1 MNFKAPVVKVC
12 ILLLVLQS
20 AAAVPAQK
28 RKPVKKAPLPVAS
41 REYFLLKIPE
51 IKDFAFVVEIDSSAN
66 ATVGIQKTEDS
77 RVLADA
83 SSNKNLMDF
92 FTAFRLLQMG
102 KAPVKTKISAL
113 DPIIIV
119 KADDSLNFG
128 QIVEVVKSLRV
139 SPKQKIKLQIAENYY
154 VAISQPIDENEFP
167 KPNPNYLL
175 VALQDDSKILLNREE
190 YGTFNNT
197 APLKEKLD
205 EIFKMRE
212 NRGVFQYGTNEV
224 EKTVFVT
231 APDSVKFGDV
241 IKLIQEIA
249 AAGAAPIGL
258 QIDVLE
264 MEEVYK

>member
-1 MNFKAPVVKVC
+1 MNFKVPVVKVC
-12 ILLLVLQS
+12 ILLLVLQF

-28 RKPVKKAPLPVAS
+28 RKPVKKAPPRAV
-41 REYFLLKIPE
+41 FLEDNSLKIPE
-51 IKDFAFVVEIDSSAN
+51 IKDFAFVVEIDDSAN
-66 ATVGIQKTEDS
+66 ATLGIQKTENS

-83 SSNKNLMDF
+83 SSNKNLIDF

-102 KAPVKTKISAL
+102 KTPVKTQISPL

-128 QIVEVVKSLRV
+128 QIVEVIKSLRV

-154 VAISQPIDENEFP
+154 VAIPPPIDENEFP

-197 APLKEKLD
+197 APLKEILD
-205 EIFKMRE
+205 KVFKMRE
-212 NRGVFQYGTNEV
+212 NTGIFRSGTNEV

-249 AAGAAPIGL
+249 GAGAAPIGL

-264 MEEVYK
+264 IKVVYK